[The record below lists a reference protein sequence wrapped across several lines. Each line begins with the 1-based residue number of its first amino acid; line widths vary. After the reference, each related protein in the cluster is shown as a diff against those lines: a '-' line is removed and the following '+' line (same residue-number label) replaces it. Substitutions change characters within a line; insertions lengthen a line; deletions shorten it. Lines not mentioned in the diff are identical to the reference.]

1 MAYLEHFKTFTMKDI
16 YSTSIFLLVSFILL
30 GCSNNKEGGN
40 TSGAQNASD
49 SNKQKVTTDTVAISP
64 GNNSKGVGRFKN
76 VPLTHP
82 LDQDMIA
89 KAQPIYT
96 AKCFACHKLNDEKL
110 VGPGWHGVTDRRT
123 PEWIMNFIT
132 NTQVM
137 LDKDLLA
144 ESELVTCVVRM
155 PNQNLTD
162 EEARE
167 MLEFM
172 RKNDGK
178 N

>member
-1 MAYLEHFKTFTMKDI
+1 MERKFVLAIAVF
-16 YSTSIFLLVSFILL
+16 VSFLVVKC
-30 GCSNNKEGGN
+30 GSDSEKKNTTNKM
-40 TSGAQNASD
+40 TSGT
-49 SNKQKVTTDTVAISP
+49 KDTVVISE
-64 GNNSKGVGRFKN
+64 GANSKGIGRFKE
-76 VPLTHP
+76 VKLTHP

-89 KAQPIYT
+89 KAQSIFN
-96 AKCFACHKLNDEKL
+96 AKCFACHKLTDEKL
-110 VGPGWHGVTDRRT
+110 VGPGWKGVTDRRS

-137 LDKDLLA
+137 LDKDLQAQSLM
-144 ESELVTCVVRM
+144 VTCVVRM
-155 PNQNLTD
+155 PNQDLTD
-162 EEARE
+162 EQARQ